1 MIHKI
6 ASKHDRWNTVIP
18 KMQQSDPLAPSTD
31 ARATWVLSDGRAGNH
46 RQAQAL
52 ATTLGRAYT
61 DRLIHPTV
69 PWRWAAPRVLPFST
83 KAFAGPVRH
92 VLEGRE
98 PAPQLVIGCGRQA
111 ALATR
116 LLRRRGSHV
125 IQILDPRVNLSA
137 WDAVILPH
145 HDRREGPNVVRIH
158 GALHS
163 MSPAAL
169 DAARS
174 TFSTTLGSLSAPRIA
189 VLLGGDTHKR
199 PFDAEQALQAVQ
211 ALASLGSLMVSTSRR
226 TPAAVAAQ
234 LRTLPVLRD
243 HLLWTGEADA
253 QHAAAHFTNPY
264 AGYLAW
270 ADAIVCSADSVSM
283 LSEAAATTAPLYLL
297 GTPGDDAPSRF
308 AEELVARGRAQWWSA
323 ESPAIAMTPVAPFN
337 GLQTLLT
344 DLRQT
349 PAFAR

>member
-1 MIHKI
+1 MILKI

-18 KMQQSDPLAPSTD
+18 KMQQSAPLAPSID

-52 ATTLGRAYT
+52 AGALGRAYT
-61 DRLIHPTV
+61 DRLIHPTA

-83 KAFAGPVRH
+83 KAFAGPVRN
-92 VLEGRE
+92 VLDGRE

-116 LLRRRGSHV
+116 LLRSRGSRV
-125 IQILDPRVNLSA
+125 IQILDPRVDLSA

-145 HDRREGPNVVRIH
+145 HDRRDGANVVRIH
-158 GALHS
+158 GALHG
-163 MSPAAL
+163 MTPGAL
-169 DAARS
+169 AAARD
-174 TFSTTLGSLSAPRIA
+174 TFATTLGGLSAPRIA

-199 PFDAEQALQAVQ
+199 PFDAELALQAVQ
-211 ALASLGSLMVSTSRR
+211 SLAAQGSLMVSTSRR
-226 TPAAVAAQ
+226 TPAEVAAK

-253 QHAAAHFTNPY
+253 QHAVAHFTNPY

-308 AEELVARGRAQWWSA
+308 AAELVARGRAQWWSPTA
-323 ESPAIAMTPVAPFN
+323 PDIAFAPVAPFN
-337 GLQTLLT
+337 GLETLLT
-344 DLRQT
+344 DLRQI